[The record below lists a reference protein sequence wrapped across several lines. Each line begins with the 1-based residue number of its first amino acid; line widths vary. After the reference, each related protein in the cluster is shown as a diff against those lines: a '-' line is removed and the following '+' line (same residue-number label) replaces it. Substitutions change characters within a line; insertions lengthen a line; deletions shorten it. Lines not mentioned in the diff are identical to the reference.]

1 MPALF
6 EDVLKQRHIPYQKNV
21 EAKNLCTLRIGGR
34 CRYLL
39 EPLCL
44 GDLVECVRL
53 CRFFGVPY
61 HVIGRGSNILF
72 SDKPQPCALIR
83 TVALNACRIEGHC
96 LIGDCGV
103 TLPQLARRA
112 ALGGFGDLTFAA
124 GIPGTLGGGVLMNA
138 GAHEKCIGDLVEW
151 VKAFDPASGKIRTLF
166 NKQLSFSY
174 RNSVFKVNNCII
186 LQACLRLQRRGD
198 PASFAAEIKTALRQR
213 AATQPL
219 DLPSAGSVF
228 LRTDEGVSMGKIID
242 ELGLKGTR
250 CKGAVISPKHGGFIV
265 NLGDAKAV
273 DVCRLIN
280 IVKATV
286 KRERGFVP
294 KTEICMIGIEDV

>member
-1 MPALF
+1 MSFLF
-6 EDVLKQRHIPYQKNV
+6 EEVLKQGNIPYQKNV
-21 EAKNLCTLRIGGR
+21 EAKNLCTFRIGGS

-39 EPLCL
+39 EPSCL
-44 GDLVECVRL
+44 GDLVEYVRL

-83 TVALNACRIEGHC
+83 TVALNACRMRGNC

-112 ALGGFGDLTFAA
+112 ASRGFGDLVFAA

-138 GAHEKCIGDLVEW
+138 GAHEKSIGDLVEW
-151 VKAFDPASGKIRTLF
+151 VKVFDPESEKIKTLF
-166 NKQLSFSY
+166 NKQLNFSY
-174 RNSVFKVNNCII
+174 RNSIFKTNNCII
-186 LQACLRLQRRGD
+186 LQVCLGLKRCGD
-198 PASFAAEIKTALRQR
+198 PTLFAAEITGALRQR

-250 CKGAVISPKHGGFIV
+250 CRGAEISLKHGGFIV